1 VQQNRE
7 TLYGMRS
14 HCVLKYRQI
23 MSWPAFRFVLIVIAV
38 TSVPTAASANAV
50 FPITVFMWPAMVVA
64 LLPVIAVETWVVS
77 KLGRLGFRSSMR
89 LVAGANLLSTVLG
102 IPLAWLLADVSGLVR
117 AGLMAA
123 ARESGDLDAVDGGPY
138 ASVVQVS
145 SWAAVTEFA
154 FTIGVAFLVS
164 CVAEVMFAERKL
176 GSRGAVSPR
185 KALLWANVVSYVPL
199 GAIIYLLWFGV

>member
-1 VQQNRE
+1 MQQNRE

-23 MSWPAFRFVLIVIAV
+23 MSWPAFRFALIVIAV

-102 IPLAWLLADVSGLVR
+102 IPLAWLLADVSGVLVHQFH
-117 AGLMAA
+117 L
-123 ARESGDLDAVDGGPY
+123 AV
-138 ASVVQVS
+138 
-145 SWAAVTEFA
+145 
-154 FTIGVAFLVS
+154 
-164 CVAEVMFAERKL
+164 
-176 GSRGAVSPR
+176 
-185 KALLWANVVSYVPL
+185 
-199 GAIIYLLWFGV
+199 